1 MKIGIFLNIYIYI
14 CVYFFAILYREI
26 YVEREGGER
35 V

>member
-1 MKIGIFLNIYIYI
+1 MKIGIFLNIYI
-14 CVYFFAILYREI
+14 CVYFFAILYLEI